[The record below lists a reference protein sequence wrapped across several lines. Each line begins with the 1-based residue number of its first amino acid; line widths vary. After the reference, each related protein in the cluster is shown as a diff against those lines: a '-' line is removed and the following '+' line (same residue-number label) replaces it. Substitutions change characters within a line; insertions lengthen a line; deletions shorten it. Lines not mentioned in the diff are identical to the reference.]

1 MPNAVI
7 EAKYINMPQPGKKM
21 GSIKAADG
29 TYYGVAPEMV
39 GSFKQGGVYE
49 IFFENREYQGKTY
62 HTIKTFKA
70 SENAQTAP
78 AAGKV
83 LAQAERARTPEGES
97 KQIFVC
103 ALLVAGINAGQ
114 VNLLEGSGLM
124 MAVENAL
131 VARELLLGQ
140 RAPIPKTNSQAAPVE
155 PDDMEDSVPF

>member
-1 MPNAVI
+1 MPTAVI
-7 EAKYINMPQPGKKM
+7 EAKYINTPQPGKKM

-49 IFFENREYQGKTY
+49 IFFEDRDWQGKTY

-70 SENAQTAP
+70 HESQTAP

-83 LAQAERARTPEGES
+83 LAQAERARTPETES

-103 ALLVAGINAGQ
+103 ALLVAGINSGQ
-114 VNLLEGSGLM
+114 VNILAPSDLL
-124 MAVENAL
+124 MAAENAIR
-131 VARELLLGQ
+131 AREYLLDG
-140 RAPIPKTNSQAAPVE
+140 RAASPKTNSQAASVE